1 MSLERDSMRKLLLG
15 CLLGCLGTVY
25 AEDTSPEAD
34 RARLAQ
40 YCPEMVTEYDK
51 CGVNF
56 SCTNPIAMKCAIK
69 ISGVQTNKNQ
79 N

>member
-1 MSLERDSMRKLLLG
+1 MRNILLVCMLG
-15 CLLGCLGTVY
+15 CIVTAY
-25 AEDTSPEAD
+25 AEDTSPEGD
-34 RARLAQ
+34 RARLAR

-69 ISGVQTNKNQ
+69 ISGVKTNNSS